1 MELRQL
7 AYFDAVVRHGSFTK
21 AAQRLHVAQPAVS
34 AQIRR
39 LECELGTTLLERTTR
54 RVALTHAGELFLSR
68 ARQVLAQVDAARGDL
83 AELSAVLR
91 GRVRI
96 GATQVLGSLDL
107 PASLASFRR
116 RYPGVSLALHTG
128 LVTKLLGLLDAGDVD
143 LIIAPVHDD
152 LPAAYQARPLVPESL
167 VLAIPPGHPLAA
179 RRDVALAA
187 AGDEPFVC
195 LPADSRLRAI
205 LAGAAAA
212 EGFVPRVEFE
222 TYSPASIRD
231 LVSAGLGVALLARS
245 AAEGPG
251 PVIGVCELAR
261 PPEHPPIGL
270 IRLRGRPPT
279 PAARAFAD
287 HLAQAAGTAAG
298 GRPPAPDDRP
308 GNALIRA

>member
-7 AYFDAVVRHGSFTK
+7 AYFDAVVRYGSFTK

-39 LECELGTTLLERTTR
+39 LESELGTTLLERTTR
-54 RVALTHAGELFLSR
+54 RVALTHAGELFVDR
-68 ARQVLAQVDAARGDL
+68 ARQVLAQLDAARGDL

-107 PASLASFRR
+107 PASLASFRH
-116 RYPGVSLALHTG
+116 RYPGVSLALRSG
-128 LVTKLLGLLDAGDVD
+128 LIAKLLGLLDAGEVD
-143 LIIAPVHDD
+143 LILGPVHDD
-152 LPAAYQARPLVPESL
+152 LPAAYHARPLVPESL
-167 VLAIPPGHPLAA
+167 VLVTPPGHPLAA
-179 RRDVALAA
+179 GRDVALAA
-187 AGDEPFVC
+187 ARDEPFAC
-195 LPADSRLRAI
+195 LPADSRLHAI
-205 LAGAAAA
+205 LAAAAAA
-212 EGFVPRVEFE
+212 EGFVPRIEFE

-251 PVIGVCELAR
+251 PAIGVCELAR

-270 IRLRGRPPT
+270 IRARGRALT

-287 HLAQAAGTAAG
+287 HLARAAAPVGGARLPAG
-298 GRPPAPDDRP
+298 D
-308 GNALIRA
+308 N

>member
-39 LECELGTTLLERTTR
+39 LESELGTTLLERTTR
-54 RVALTHAGELFLSR
+54 RVALTHAGELFL
-68 ARQVLAQVDAARGDL
+68 ARTRRVLAQLDAARGDL

-91 GRVRI
+91 GQVRI

-107 PASLASFRR
+107 PACLASFRR
-116 RYPGVSLALHTG
+116 SYPGVSLALRTG
-128 LVTKLLGLLDAGDVD
+128 LIAKLLGLLDAGEVD
-143 LIIAPVHDD
+143 LIVGPVHDD
-152 LPAAYQARPLVPESL
+152 LPAAYHARPLVPESL
-167 VLAIPPGHPLAA
+167 VLVTPPGHPLAA
-179 RRDVALAA
+179 GRDVALAA

-205 LAGAAAA
+205 LSAAAAA
-212 EGFVPRVEFE
+212 EGFVPRIEFE

-251 PVIGVCELAR
+251 PAIGVCELAR
-261 PPEHPPIGL
+261 APEHPSIGL
-270 IRLRGRPPT
+270 IRARGRPLT
-279 PAARAFAD
+279 PAARAFAE
-287 HLAQAAGTAAG
+287 HLAGTAWPAAD
-298 GRPPAPDDRP
+298 GRPPAAAD
-308 GNALIRA
+308 